1 MKSKKQNLV
10 LFCSGVFCLSFTFG
24 IHFSVF
30 NNFAVEHIGL
40 QPQHL
45 GILESI
51 REVPGLLGVLIGGL
65 LARFPDTRVA
75 GISLILFGAGFI
87 GYSQIASVP
96 LLILFSF
103 LWSVGFHTWYPLA
116 DGINL
121 RLSETHER
129 GRRLGQ
135 VRSVGAVATMLGIGT
150 VYLLAKPL
158 GYDVMYVVAG
168 IVGAAG
174 AIGLIAMDREAGHHT
189 LGRFVFK
196 RRYGLFYTL
205 HLLDGCR
212 RQIFSTFA
220 VFTLVR
226 VYHVDVRQ
234 VAVLALVNSGLSF
247 VFGPYIGRF
256 IDRFGER
263 TALTINYVEMG
274 IVFLGFA
281 TLHTVGVLCAL
292 YVVDSFFFLLS
303 MSLNTYISKIA
314 EPGDLRPSLSMA
326 VTMNH
331 IAAVVMP
338 LVGGYL
344 WMRTGYETIF
354 SMGVGLSVIALVV
367 TQRMRVHPPK
377 PVTGHESQVAG

>member
-1 MKSKKQNLV
+1 MKSKRQNFI
-10 LFCSGVFCLSFTFG
+10 LFAVGVFCTSFTFG

-30 NNFAVEHIGL
+30 NNFAVERIGL

-45 GILESI
+45 GVLESI
-51 REVPGLLGVLIGGL
+51 REVPGLLGALIGGL
-65 LARFPDTRVA
+65 IARRPETRMA
-75 GISLILFGAGFI
+75 GLSLLLFGAGFI
-87 GYSQIASVP
+87 GYSQITTVP
-96 LLILFSF
+96 LLILCSF
-103 LWSVGFHTWYPLA
+103 VWSVGFHTWYPLA

-121 RLSETHER
+121 RLADTQER

-135 VRSVGAVATMLGIGT
+135 VRSVGAVATLLGIGT
-150 VYLLAKPL
+150 VYLLARPL
-158 GYDVMYVVAG
+158 GYSTMYALAG
-168 IVGAAG
+168 VVGAAG
-174 AIGLIAMDREAGHHT
+174 ALGLFAMDRDSGHQA
-189 LGRFVFK
+189 LDRFILK
-196 RRYGLFYTL
+196 RRYGLFYAL

-212 RQIFSTFA
+212 RQIFGTFA

-226 VYHVDVRQ
+226 VYHVGVQQ
-234 VAVLALVNSGLSF
+234 VAVLALINSSLSF
-247 VFGPYIGRF
+247 LFGPYVGRF

-281 TLHTVGVLCAL
+281 TLHTSVALCAL

-314 EPGDLRPSLSMA
+314 DPGDLRPTLSMA

-338 LVGGYL
+338 LLGGYL
-344 WMRTGYETIF
+344 WMTTGYETIF
-354 SMGVGLSVIALVV
+354 SIGVGLSVVALV
-367 TQRMRVHPPK
+367 TAQGIRVYPR
-377 PVTGHESQVAG
+377 QVAVDRAVSD

>member
-1 MKSKKQNLV
+1 MKSKKQNFI
-10 LFCSGVFCLSFTFG
+10 LFAAGVFCMSFTFG

-30 NNFAVEHIGL
+30 NNFAVERIGL

-45 GILESI
+45 GVLESI

-65 LARFPDTRVA
+65 LARFPDTRIA
-75 GISLILFGAGFI
+75 GLSLLLFGAGFV
-87 GYSQIASVP
+87 GYSQISTVP
-96 LLILFSF
+96 TLILCSF
-103 LWSVGFHTWYPLA
+103 IWSVGFHTWYPLA

-121 RLSETHER
+121 RMSDPHER

-135 VRSVGAVATMLGIGT
+135 VRSVGAVATLLGIGI
-150 VYLLAKPL
+150 VYLLAQPL
-158 GYDVMYVVAG
+158 GYPTVYAVAG
-168 IVGAAG
+168 VVGAAG
-174 AIGLIAMDREAGHHT
+174 AIGLLGMDREAGHQT
-189 LGRFVFK
+189 LERFILRK
-196 RRYGLFYTL
+196 RYGFYYVL

-220 VFTLVR
+220 VFTLVK
-226 VYHVDVRQ
+226 VYHLDVKH
-234 VAVLALVNSGLSF
+234 VAALALINNALSF
-247 VFGPYIGRF
+247 LFGPHVGRF

-274 IVFLGFA
+274 LVFLGFA

-303 MSLNTYISKIA
+303 MSLNTYISKVA
-314 EPGDLRPSLSMA
+314 EPGDLRPTLSMA

-338 LVGGYL
+338 LIGGYL
-344 WMRTGYETIF
+344 WMTAGYEAIF
-354 SMGVGLSVIALVV
+354 SMGVVLSIVALGV
-367 TQRMRVHPPK
+367 TQGLRIPPRPAAVHPAAS
-377 PVTGHESQVAG
+377 G

>member
-1 MKSKKQNLV
+1 VKSKRQNFI
-10 LFCSGVFCLSFTFG
+10 LFAVGVFCTSFTFG

-30 NNFAVEHIGL
+30 NNFAVERIGL

-45 GILESI
+45 GVLESI
-51 REVPGLLGVLIGGL
+51 REVPGLLGALIGGL
-65 LARFPDTRVA
+65 IARRPETRMA
-75 GISLILFGAGFI
+75 GLSLLLFGAGFI
-87 GYSQIASVP
+87 GYSQITTVP
-96 LLILFSF
+96 LLILCSF
-103 LWSVGFHTWYPLA
+103 VWSVGFHTWYPLA

-121 RLSETHER
+121 RLAGAQER

-135 VRSVGAVATMLGIGT
+135 VRSVGAVATLLGIGT
-150 VYLLAKPL
+150 VYLLARPL
-158 GYDVMYVVAG
+158 GYPTMYALAG
-168 IVGAAG
+168 VVGAAG
-174 AIGLIAMDREAGHHT
+174 ALGLFAMDRDSGHQA
-189 LGRFVFK
+189 LDRFILK
-196 RRYGLFYTL
+196 RRYGLFYAL

-212 RQIFSTFA
+212 RQIFGTFA

-226 VYHVDVRQ
+226 VYHVGVQQ
-234 VAVLALVNSGLSF
+234 VAVLALINSSLSF
-247 VFGPYIGRF
+247 LFGPYVGRF

-281 TLHTVGVLCAL
+281 TLHTSVALCAL

-314 EPGDLRPSLSMA
+314 DPGDLRPTLSMA

-338 LVGGYL
+338 LLGGYL
-344 WMRTGYETIF
+344 WMTTGYETIF
-354 SMGVGLSVIALVV
+354 SIGVGLSVVALVIA
-367 TQRMRVHPPK
+367 QGIRVYPR
-377 PVTGHESQVAG
+377 QVAVDRAVSD